1 MAAHAPTLMT
11 GAENLFEGF
20 ENLMPFR
27 VHDILL
33 VSSLYDSFILREDGR
48 LNELLLKESLDLHLQ
63 NVPGI
68 SHVSSGSE
76 ALELAR
82 SQPRFN
88 LIVSNV
94 QVGDMNA
101 AELAAQVKRAG
112 LDIPVMVLAYD
123 HREVKDFIARWPQT
137 DIERIFLWQ
146 GNGRILVSMVKYIED
161 KRNVQHDAEIM
172 GVPVVLLVE
181 DDIRYY
187 SSFLPVLYTE
197 VWSQTRRLIEE
208 GINLQHKLLRMR
220 ARPKILLCSNYE
232 EAEEQTL
239 RYRDH
244 LLGVITDVEFP
255 RDGIVQPETGFRLA
269 QTIRDVVPDVP
280 IVLQSSR
287 TEYMDRAFR
296 EGFSFVQKNSPTLL
310 SDLRHFLIENVGF
323 GDFVF
328 RLPDQT
334 EVGRA
339 SDLNQ
344 LEQLLHTVPAESI
357 AYHAERNHFSHWF
370 MTRTEFA
377 LAQKLRPR
385 KVSDFSSVEE
395 LRQSLIDS
403 IARYRDEQSQTQI
416 GDFNPASFQSDQSFF
431 LRIGNGS
438 LGGKARGL
446 AFARSL
452 LYQKQISRPF
462 PAFR

>member
-1 MAAHAPTLMT
+1 MAAQASTLTT

-68 SHVSSGSE
+68 SHVSSGNE

-88 LIVSNV
+88 LIVTNL
-94 QVGDMNA
+94 QVEDMNA
-101 AELAAQVKRAG
+101 AELAAKVKQAG

-197 VWSQTRRLIEE
+197 VSTQTHRLIEE
-208 GINLQHKLLRMR
+208 AINLQHKLLRMR
-220 ARPKILLCSNYE
+220 ARP
-232 EAEEQTL
+232 
-239 RYRDH
+239 
-244 LLGVITDVEFP
+244 
-255 RDGIVQPETGFRLA
+255 
-269 QTIRDVVPDVP
+269 
-280 IVLQSSR
+280 
-287 TEYMDRAFR
+287 
-296 EGFSFVQKNSPTLL
+296 
-310 SDLRHFLIENVGF
+310 
-323 GDFVF
+323 
-328 RLPDQT
+328 
-334 EVGRA
+334 
-339 SDLNQ
+339 
-344 LEQLLHTVPAESI
+344 
-357 AYHAERNHFSHWF
+357 
-370 MTRTEFA
+370 
-377 LAQKLRPR
+377 
-385 KVSDFSSVEE
+385 
-395 LRQSLIDS
+395 
-403 IARYRDEQSQTQI
+403 
-416 GDFNPASFQSDQSFF
+416 
-431 LRIGNGS
+431 
-438 LGGKARGL
+438 
-446 AFARSL
+446 
-452 LYQKQISRPF
+452 
-462 PAFR
+462 